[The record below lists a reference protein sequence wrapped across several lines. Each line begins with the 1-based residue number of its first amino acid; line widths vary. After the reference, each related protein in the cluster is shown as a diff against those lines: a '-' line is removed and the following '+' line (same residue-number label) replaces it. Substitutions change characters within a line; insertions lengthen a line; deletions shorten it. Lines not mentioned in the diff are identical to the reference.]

1 MNAVEKRRLTQE
13 AKMQISA
20 LKKINIWKMI
30 AIAFST
36 IGVAV
41 TYAGI
46 AGQNQNIFLG
56 ISGILL
62 MILSAGCAIILNLG
76 LKNGRRNVEKILNV
90 LNGNS
95 YEV

>member
-1 MNAVEKRRLTQE
+1 MNAVEKRRLSRE
-13 AKMQISA
+13 AEMQISA
-20 LKKINIWKMI
+20 LKKISIWKII

-36 IGVAV
+36 IGVAL
-41 TYAGI
+41 TYAGM

-56 ISGILL
+56 IFGIIL
-62 MILSAGCAIILNLG
+62 MIVSAGCAIVLNLG

-90 LNGNS
+90 LNGNV